1 MSQSHHQGTL
11 YVVATPIGNL
21 GDITLRA
28 LEVLKS
34 VDAIAAEDTRHTSG
48 LLGHFGISKKLIA
61 VHQHNEQ
68 QSAENLLARLQ
79 AGESIALVT
88 DAGTPAVSDP
98 GAIVVNVLQKAGVK
112 IVPIPGASAV
122 VAALSASGIT
132 NNGFHFIGFLPAS
145 GSQRRKALE
154 AVKTQTSTLVFYEA
168 PHRIIE
174 CVEDLSTVF
183 GDARRMT
190 IAREITKTFETFHH
204 CLLGEAKN
212 WLMSDPNQQRG
223 EFVLLIEASEDTD
236 DNIAEVE
243 AERVLRLLLADLP
256 LKQAVTLAVEI
267 TRAKK
272 NWVYELALSIK
283 AATPSVAKKTASKPT
298 SI

>member
-1 MSQSHHQGTL
+1 M
-11 YVVATPIGNL
+11 VATPIGNL

-68 QSAENLLARLQ
+68 QSAENLLVRLQ

-98 GAIVVNVLQKAGVK
+98 GAIVVNVLQKVGIK

-122 VAALSASGIT
+122 IAALSASGIV
-132 NNGFHFIGFLPAS
+132 NNGFQFIGFLPAS

-183 GDARRMT
+183 GETRRIT

-223 EFVLLIEASEDTD
+223 EFVLLVEASEDTD
-236 DNIAEVE
+236 DNIAEIE

-256 LKQAVTLAVEI
+256 LKQAVSLAVEI
-267 TRAKK
+267 TGAKK
-272 NWVYELALSIK
+272 NWVYELALTIK
-283 AATPSVAKKTASKPT
+283 TESKET
-298 SI
+298 